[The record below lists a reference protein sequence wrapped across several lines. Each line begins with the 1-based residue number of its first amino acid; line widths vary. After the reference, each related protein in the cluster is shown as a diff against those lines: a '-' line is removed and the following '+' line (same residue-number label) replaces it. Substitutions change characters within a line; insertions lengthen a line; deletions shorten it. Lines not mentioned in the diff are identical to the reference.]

1 MIDLVLIALMVG
13 YAISGWRQGLLVGLL
28 SLGGFVGGA
37 VLAMWLVPRFAE
49 RLEAGPQRAI
59 VVLLGVILIAWLGQF
74 VGAVFGSRLRDGV
87 PQGNAATADQF
98 VGALSGVVAVALV
111 AWFVAGAVRGGPSP
125 ELSRA
130 VASSHVISGVD
141 AVVPSRLAGVAD
153 SFRSAV
159 GGSTFPR
166 VFAGVGPE
174 RISPI
179 QAPDASIAQSAAVRT
194 ARRSIVKI
202 TGEAPS
208 CGRGQE
214 GSGVVVAFERVVTN
228 AHVVAGVK
236 KPKVQVAGTGKRY
249 SAKVVAFDARRD
261 LAVLAVPDLP
271 SKPLP
276 LGGEMERGDDAVVAG
291 FPNDGPF
298 VASAARVRSVLR
310 ASGEDIYGRP
320 GAIREVYSLNAA
332 IEPGN
337 SGGPVMTTAGEVI
350 GVVFA
355 KSLDDPN
362 TGYALTLSEARP
374 VIQKGIMS
382 EKSVSTGGCAV
393 G

>member
-1 MIDLVLIALMVG
+1 VIDVILIALMIG
-13 YAISGWRQGLLVGLL
+13 YAVSGWRQGLLVGLM

-37 VLAMWLVPRFAE
+37 VFAMWLVPQFAE
-49 RLEAGPQRAI
+49 QLEPGPQRAI
-59 VVLLGVILIAWLGQF
+59 VVLLGVILVAWLGQF
-74 VGAVFGSRLRDGV
+74 AGARLGSRMRDGV
-87 PQGNAATADQF
+87 PHGGAAVADQM
-98 VGALSGVVAVALV
+98 VGALAGIVAVALV

-125 ELSRA
+125 ALSRA

-141 AVVPSRLAGVAD
+141 RVVPSQLAGVAD
-153 SFRSAV
+153 AFRGVV
-159 GGSTFPR
+159 GGTTFPR

-179 QAPDASIAQSAAVRT
+179 QAPDADVVNNGAVEAAQ
-194 ARRSIVKI
+194 RSIVKI
-202 TGEAPS
+202 TGDAPS

-214 GSGVVVAFERVVTN
+214 GSGAVVGFERVVTN
-228 AHVVAGVK
+228 AHVVAGVRR
-236 KPKVQVAGTGKRY
+236 PKVQVAGVGKRY
-249 SAKVVAFDARRD
+249 DARVVAFDARRD
-261 LAVLAVPDLP
+261 LAVLSVPDLP
-271 SKPLP
+271 SRPLP
-276 LGGEMERGDDAVVAG
+276 LGGEMERGDDAIVAG
-291 FPNDGPF
+291 FPHDGPF
-298 VASAARVRSVLR
+298 VASAARVRSILR

-337 SGGPVMTTAGEVI
+337 SGGPVLSTTGQVV

-355 KSLDDPN
+355 KSLDDSS

-374 VIQKGIMS
+374 VIEKGMNTNRR
-382 EKSVSTGGCAV
+382 VSTGSCAV

>member
-1 MIDLVLIALMVG
+1 VIDVILVALMVG
-13 YAISGWRQGLLVGLL
+13 YAISGWRQGLLVGLM

-49 RLEAGPQRAI
+49 RLEPGPQRAI

-74 VGAVFGSRLRDGV
+74 VGAMSGSRMRDGV
-87 PQGNAATADQF
+87 PEGGPAAADQ
-98 VGALSGVVAVALV
+98 VIGAAAGVVAVALV

-125 ELSRA
+125 ALSRA

-141 AVVPSRLAGVAD
+141 RVVPAQLAGVAD
-153 SFRSAV
+153 AFRGVV
-159 GGSTFPR
+159 GGTTFPR

-179 QAPDASIAQSAAVRT
+179 QEPDAEVVNSAAVE
-194 ARRSIVKI
+194 AAERSIVKI
-202 TGEAPS
+202 TGDAPS

-214 GSGVVVAFERVVTN
+214 GSGAVVGFERVVTN

-236 KPKVQVAGTGKRY
+236 RPKVQVAGVGKRY
-249 SAKVVAFDARRD
+249 DARVVAFDAKRD
-261 LAVLAVPDLP
+261 LAVLSVPDLP
-271 SKPLP
+271 SRPLP

-291 FPNDGPF
+291 FPHDGPF
-298 VASAARVRSVLR
+298 VASAARVRSVLK

-320 GAIREVYSLNAA
+320 GAIREVYSLNAS

-337 SGGPVMTTAGEVI
+337 SGGPVLNPAGEVI

-355 KSLDDPN
+355 KSLDDAS

-374 VIQKGIMS
+374 VIQKGMSS
-382 EKSVSTGGCAV
+382 EKRVSTGACAV

>member
-1 MIDLVLIALMVG
+1 MIDVILVALMVG
-13 YAISGWRQGLLVGLL
+13 YAVSGWRQGLLVGLM
-28 SLGGFVGGA
+28 SLGGFIGGA
-37 VLAMWLVPRFAE
+37 VLGMWLVPRFAE
-49 RLEAGPQRAI
+49 RLEPGPQRAI

-74 VGAVFGSRLRDGV
+74 VGAILGSRMRDGV
-87 PQGNAATADQF
+87 PEGGPATADQF
-98 VGALSGVVAVALV
+98 IGAAAGVVAVALV

-125 ELSRA
+125 ALSRA
-130 VASSHVISGVD
+130 VASSHVINGVD
-141 AVVPSRLAGVAD
+141 RVVPAQVAGVAD
-153 SFRSAV
+153 AFRGVV
-159 GGSTFPR
+159 GGTTFPR

-179 QAPDASIAQSAAVRT
+179 QEPDADVVNTAAVEV
-194 ARRSIVKI
+194 AERSIVKI
-202 TGEAPS
+202 TGDAPS

-214 GSGVVVAFERVVTN
+214 GSGAVVGFERVVTN

-236 KPKVQVAGTGKRY
+236 KPKVQVGGVGKRY
-249 SAKVVAFDARRD
+249 DARVVAFDARRD
-261 LAVLAVPDLP
+261 LAVLDVPDLT
-271 SKPLP
+271 STPLA
-276 LGGEMERGDDAVVAG
+276 LGGEMERGDDAIVAG
-291 FPNDGPF
+291 YALDGPF

-320 GAIREVYSLNAA
+320 GAVREVYSLNAS

-337 SGGPVMTTAGEVI
+337 SGGPVLNPAGEVI

-355 KSLDDPN
+355 KSLDDAS

-374 VIQKGIMS
+374 VIQKGMNS
-382 EKSVSTGGCAV
+382 EKRVSTGACAV